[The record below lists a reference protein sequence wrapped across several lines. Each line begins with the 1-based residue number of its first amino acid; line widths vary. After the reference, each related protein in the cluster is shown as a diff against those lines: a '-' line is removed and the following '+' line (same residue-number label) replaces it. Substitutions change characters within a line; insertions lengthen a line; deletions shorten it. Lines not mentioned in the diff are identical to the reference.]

1 MIVYR
6 LATTLLRRRVL
17 KVILILFQRQR
28 RTVESIVVLME
39 FPYTTRWGNLPRSDR
54 LLGLELVSPL
64 SIVGFECHF
73 AVMAGLI
80 RHDGNSCRL
89 AVSCG
94 VLTCGDNL
102 PILFC

>member
-1 MIVYR
+1 MVVYR

-28 RTVESIVVLME
+28 RAVEPIVVLME
-39 FPYTTRWGNLPRSDR
+39 FPNTTGWGNLPRSDR

-64 SIVGFECHF
+64 SKVGFECHF
-73 AVMAGLI
+73 AVVAGLV
-80 RHDGNSCRL
+80 RHDGNGSWL

-94 VLTCGDNL
+94 VLTCRDHL
-102 PILFC
+102 PTLFC